1 MANGTEGR
9 MRKSARRAAPGHEAR
24 LRERRESAL
33 AQHEAE
39 YKLMASGKKPIRST
53 RGGMP
58 GSDAHRDMDGF
69 DENEELRRFELAVKK
84 TQFAVAAKLAA
95 NLNEHAQRGGTLPAA
110 WLGPKCMRSKKDVA
124 YRQREAETREAELGN
139 RNSYV

>member
-1 MANGTEGR
+1 MVA
-9 MRKSARRAAPGHEAR
+9 
-24 LRERRESAL
+24 
-33 AQHEAE
+33 
-39 YKLMASGKKPIRST
+39 GKTPIRST
-53 RGGMP
+53 RAGTP

-84 TQFAVAAKLAA
+84 KQFVVAAKLAA

-110 WLGPKCMRSKKDVA
+110 WLGPKCMRTKSDVA
-124 YRQREAETREAELGN
+124 YRQREAEKRETELGP